1 MKKKRFFKE
10 VACLLVEENDCAKL
24 CNEFV
29 ELASF
34 MDLKSLTL
42 TKGAGKRKKTI
53 GQSSLSKSTGK
64 HELLI
69 DLYDG
74 QRVVGLLTFTSDS
87 KLFHKKKIVEQLTSV
102 ACLFAS
108 LLKKPIAK
116 AQSPVKTKPQPKKAK
131 SRSIPLQTLDEVNK
145 SYIEEVLAACDGKIH
160 GKGGAAEI
168 LGLNGNTLRNRMD
181 KLGVAYKKN
190 DYPKRRRS

>member
-10 VACLLVEENDCAKL
+10 VACLLVEESDCTKL

-34 MDLKSLTL
+34 MDLKSMAL
-42 TKGAGKRKKTI
+42 TKGGGKRKKTI
-53 GQSSLSKSTGK
+53 GQSSLSKTSGK

-74 QRVVGLLTFTSDS
+74 EKAVGLLTFTSDN
-87 KLFHKKKIVEQLTSV
+87 KLFHKKKVVEQLTSV
-102 ACLFAS
+102 ACLFAA
-108 LLKKPIAK
+108 LLKKPLPK
-116 AQSPVKTKPQPKKAK
+116 AEVPSKASTRPKKAK
-131 SRSIPLQTLDEVNK
+131 SRSIPLETLAAVNK
-145 SYIEEVLAACDGKIH
+145 RYIEEVLAACDGKIH
-160 GKGGAAEI
+160 GKGGAATI

-181 KLGVAYKKN
+181 KLGVSYKKN